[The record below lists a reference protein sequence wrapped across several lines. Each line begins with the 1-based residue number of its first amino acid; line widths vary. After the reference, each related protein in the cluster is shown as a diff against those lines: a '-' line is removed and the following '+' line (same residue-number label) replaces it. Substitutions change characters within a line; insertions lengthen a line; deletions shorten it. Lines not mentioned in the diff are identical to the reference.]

1 MCVSIKNA
9 LQQRQTLLLAEYTH
23 KHTRARGASG
33 SVRMHL
39 LTKHA
44 CVCVCVCVCV
54 PAEKLLQ
61 IHTGK
66 TDANVQRLSGLYAGQ
81 NSPLTGLNGADSQ
94 AKKRNSAMI

>member
-1 MCVSIKNA
+1 MA
-9 LQQRQTLLLAEYTH
+9 RLTEHTH
-23 KHTRARGASG
+23 TH
-33 SVRMHL
+33 V
-39 LTKHA
+39 
-44 CVCVCVCVCV
+44 CVCVCVCVCLCV

-81 NSPLTGLNGADSQ
+81 KSPLGLNGADSA